1 MPVLTPQRG
10 CRFPRRPGCLAG
22 GFPAA
27 SAGLA
32 IGERPDVVF
41 GGDGHFALI
50 LARETCLL
58 RWAERAPPFDDLP
71 PGVRA
76 QRATDG
82 GTRASFDR

>member
-1 MPVLTPQRG
+1 M
-10 CRFPRRPGCLAG
+10 
-22 GFPAA
+22 
-27 SAGLA
+27 
-32 IGERPDVVF
+32 VF

-82 GTRASFDR
+82 GTRASFDH